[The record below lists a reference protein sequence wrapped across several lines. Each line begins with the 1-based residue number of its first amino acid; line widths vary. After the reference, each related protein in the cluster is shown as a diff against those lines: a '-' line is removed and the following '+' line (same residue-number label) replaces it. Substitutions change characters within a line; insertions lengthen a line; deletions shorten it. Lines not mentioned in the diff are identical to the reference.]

1 MPVKELA
8 KKLFVMQMQ
17 YGGIPE
23 ESYHFLG
30 ENEKKLLVEIRG
42 RFFLRNEARETLRV
56 VLTGGF
62 FDVIH
67 IGHVVTLTEAKT
79 HGDVLVVAVARD
91 EHIRKKGRAPVHPQ
105 EYRRMLVD
113 ALKPVD
119 VAICGFEHPQKM
131 LDFVQPDVIV
141 YGYDQKEFLK
151 PEGVEIVKLDKRIDD
166 SKFKTGKIIELL
178 GI

>member
-1 MPVKELA
+1 MKELA
-8 KKLFVMQMQ
+8 KKLFIMQMQ

-23 ESYHFLG
+23 DTYHFLPD
-30 ENEKKLLVEIRG
+30 NEKKLLMEIRG
-42 RFFLRNEARETLRV
+42 RFFLRNSAREKIRV
-56 VLTGGF
+56 ALTGGV

-79 HGDVLVVAVARD
+79 HGDVLVVAVAMD
-91 EHIRKKGRAPVHPQ
+91 EHIRKKGRTPVHPQ
-105 EYRRMLVD
+105 EYRRMLVE

-119 VAICGFEHPQKM
+119 AAVCGFDNPKKM

-141 YGYDQKEFLK
+141 YGYDQKEFAR

-166 SKFKTGKIIELL
+166 TKFKTGKIMELL
-178 GI
+178 GL